1 MTLALFIFAVLLA
14 LGIAR
19 YNESNTLFWTLL
31 TCFILGIACTKVVY
45 DTFSEKEQSEQSLN
59 QAYPTQGLLPTANA
73 FVLFN
78 NADSYTTDVKVT
90 SKPVGQAITPD
101 YIEPLFTLS
110 NVSGA
115 TQGLTLHILPNPPNK
130 VDLVD
135 TS

>member
-19 YNESNTLFWTLL
+19 YNESNKLFWTLL

-59 QAYPTQGLLPTANA
+59 QAYPTQGLLPTANT

-115 TQGLTLHILPNPPNK
+115 TQGLTLHILSNPPNK

>member
-19 YNESNTLFWTLL
+19 YNESNKLFWTL

-59 QAYPTQGLLPTANA
+59 QAYPTQGLLPTANT

>member
-1 MTLALFIFAVLLA
+1 MTLALFVFAVLLA

-19 YNESNTLFWTLL
+19 YNESNKLFWTLL

-130 VDLVD
+130 VGLVD

>member
-19 YNESNTLFWTLL
+19 YNESNKLFWTLL

-78 NADSYTTDVKVT
+78 NADSYTTDVKAT